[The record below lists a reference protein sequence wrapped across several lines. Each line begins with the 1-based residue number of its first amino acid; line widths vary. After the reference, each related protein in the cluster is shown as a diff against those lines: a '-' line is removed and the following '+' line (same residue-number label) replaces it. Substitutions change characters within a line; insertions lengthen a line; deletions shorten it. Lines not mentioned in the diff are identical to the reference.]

1 MITRSM
7 ITRSMIT
14 RSMIT
19 RNVVHTGRFYVW
31 EHIFYTAKRTGS
43 SGPSDETTICYYDAF
58 ALRLSIYCCKTSVT
72 SSGARPA
79 SSMMS
84 LTASSSLRFFCSNNS
99 SNSRCSDSMRIFN
112 ALINS
117 CFAWIFSSRD
127 FLCPLGIY
135 CVLLS

>member
-1 MITRSM
+1 MLSIVILAPRYDHSQRSPYGTLVRM
-7 ITRSMIT
+7 GTHFS
-14 RSMIT
+14 
-19 RNVVHTGRFYVW
+19 YV
-31 EHIFYTAKRTGS
+31 KRTGS
-43 SGPSDETTICYYDAF
+43 SGPFDETTISNYDAF

-84 LTASSSLRFFCSNNS
+84 LTASSSLRLFCSNSS
-99 SNSRCSDSMRIFN
+99 SNSRCSDSMRMFN